1 MRPLKAAILSALLI
15 LALVSA
21 ASIEPTWADVVRL
34 KIGRDLFGQG
44 WMFLDTDGRCKV
56 VTAAHVVRGPD
67 GALRLPLVLD
77 GRGQEWPA
85 GPALVIST
93 DPDIAVL
100 AIPSANNPSDCGD
113 GRLSA
118 IGVDRR
124 AAEMAQAVIAT
135 TGQSE
140 VIEVPVARRA
150 SVMDAGRGEVF
161 TVRPTIASDLVMKG
175 WSGSVVRDAAGPLGI
190 VFEVDPDRNEA
201 YAVRVDAIRR
211 LMVAGASPAPPVAAT
226 ARPAIG
232 VLAGITDDLA
242 RGPDLVLG
250 AGWQVTPVKR
260 TVVFVVAFQQPTPV
274 RRVTLA
280 AVSGDANRIE
290 GIGVATQAEGADG
303 WVDTAF
309 CRVPEGDGDAITCPL
324 LQHTVGRMRV
334 VVKTTS
340 DAPIVLNRF
349 AME

>member
-1 MRPLKAAILSALLI
+1 
-15 LALVSA
+15 
-21 ASIEPTWADVVRL
+21 
-34 KIGRDLFGQG
+34 
-44 WMFLDTDGRCKV
+44 
-56 VTAAHVVRGPD
+56 
-67 GALRLPLVLD
+67 VLD

-100 AIPSANNPSDCGD
+100 AIPSANNPSACGD

-161 TVRPTIASDLVMKG
+161 TVRPIIASDLVMKG

-211 LMVAGASPAPPVAAT
+211 LMVAGAAPAPPAAG
-226 ARPAIG
+226 ASHLAIG
-232 VLAGITDDLA
+232 VLAGITDDPTK
-242 RGPDLVLG
+242 GPDLVLG
-250 AGWQVTPVKR
+250 TGWQVTPVKR
-260 TVVFVVAFQQPTPV
+260 TVVFIVAFLGPTPV
-274 RRVTLA
+274 HRVVLSEA
-280 AVSGDANRIE
+280 RGGANHIE
-290 GIGVATQAEGADG
+290 GIGVATQAEGSDG

-309 CRVPEGDGDAITCPL
+309 CRAPEAGDGIMACRL
-324 LQHTVGRMRV
+324 LQSTVGRIRL

-340 DAPIVLNRF
+340 DLPIMLKGLEV
-349 AME
+349 E

>member
-1 MRPLKAAILSALLI
+1 LSGVNAALL
-15 LALVSA
+15 LTLLSLVLVPA
-21 ASIEPTWADVVRL
+21 ASIGSARADVVRL

-44 WMFLDTDGRCKV
+44 WMFLDTDGQCKV

-67 GALRLPLVLD
+67 GSLRLPLVLD

-100 AIPSANNPSDCGD
+100 AIPSANKPSVCGD

-118 IGVDRR
+118 IGVERR
-124 AAEMAQAVIAT
+124 AAEMTQAVIAT

-150 SVMDAGRGEVF
+150 SVIDAGRGDVF
-161 TVRPTIASDLVMKG
+161 TVRPTIASDRVMKG
-175 WSGSVVRDAAGPLGI
+175 WSGSVVRDAAGPLGV

-201 YAVRVDAIRR
+201 YAVRTDVIRR
-211 LMVAGASPAPPVAAT
+211 LMVAGASPGTPAAAAT
-226 ARPAIG
+226 RPAIG

-250 AGWQVTPVKR
+250 TGWQVTPVKR
-260 TVVFVVAFQQPTPV
+260 TVVFVAAFQQPTPV
-274 RRVTLA
+274 HRVTLA
-280 AVSGDANRIE
+280 VASGGANHIE
-290 GIGVATQAEGADG
+290 GLGVATQAEGADS
-303 WVDTAF
+303 WIDTAY
-309 CRVPEGDGDAITCPL
+309 CRVPEGGGDAITCPL

-334 VVKTTS
+334 LVKTTS
-340 DAPIVLNRF
+340 DAAIVLNRF
-349 AME
+349 SVE